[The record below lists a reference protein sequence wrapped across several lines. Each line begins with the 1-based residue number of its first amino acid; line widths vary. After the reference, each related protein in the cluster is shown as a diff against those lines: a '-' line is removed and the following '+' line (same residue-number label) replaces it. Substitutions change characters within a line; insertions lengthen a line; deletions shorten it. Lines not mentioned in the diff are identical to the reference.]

1 MTMHLDDLKAV
12 AVTTAQDLEDRFGA
26 ALAAKDAAALR
37 AMFDDQVD
45 FRAMTPNHIWEAR
58 TPTAV
63 IDDVILGTWFAS
75 CDIMELVETADTG
88 MVGDR
93 HSFSYRLQGTN
104 GDGRF
109 VIEQRAYFAIAQG
122 KITWMRVLCSGFH
135 PLTGHP

>member
-1 MTMHLDDLKAV
+1 MHVDDLEA
-12 AVTTAQDLEDRFGA
+12 AAASTTQGFGDRFGA

-37 AMFDDQVD
+37 AMFDDEVD
-45 FRAMTPNHIWEAR
+45 FRAMTPNHTWEAR
-58 TPTAV
+58 TPATV
-63 IDDVILGTWFAS
+63 IDDVILGAWFAS
-75 CDIMELVETADTG
+75 SDTLQLVEAADTG

-93 HSFSYRLQGTN
+93 HGISYQLQGTN

-109 VIEQRAYFAIAQG
+109 VIEQRAYFDIAAG